1 MTSFTALIGSLSLSV
16 WLHFSPP
23 QSLISRDKLK
33 SGIVEPKV
41 RSALSGLRL
50 ATADGV
56 VGFLNPNQDL
66 PHLMCVAI

>member
-1 MTSFTALIGSLSLSV
+1 MTSSTTLIGSLSLSV

-23 QSLISRDKLK
+23 QSLISRDKLR
-33 SGIVEPKV
+33 SGIVEPKI
-41 RSALSGLRL
+41 RS

-66 PHLMCVAI
+66 PHLMSVAI